1 MSIEAAL
8 ILVVVLLAITMA
20 LTTLAFADNR

>member
-8 ILVVVLLAITMA
+8 ILVVVLLAVTMA